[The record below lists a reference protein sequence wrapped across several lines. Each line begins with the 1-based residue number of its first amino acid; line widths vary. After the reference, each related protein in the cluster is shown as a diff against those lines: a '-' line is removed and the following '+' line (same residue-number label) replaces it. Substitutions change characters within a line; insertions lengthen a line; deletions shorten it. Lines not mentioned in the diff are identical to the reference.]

1 MRCSKPTITDLEKK
15 YITDAISK
23 NDIGIGEYLE
33 KFENAWANKNLM
45 KYGVACNSG
54 TNAIFLALKAL
65 GIGKGDKVLVP
76 EMTMIAT
83 AWAVTYCGADPIFV
97 DCRDDLNIDPD
108 KIELDGIKAIVVVPI
123 YGRKID
129 DRVYQL
135 AKEKNIPVI
144 EDMAEAHGIPPKGI
158 ISCFS
163 FYGNKI
169 VATGEGGMCLTND
182 KELADE
188 MRSLANMYFDKD
200 RTLIHPKVGYN
211 FRMTNIHAA
220 IGLAQVERFDEI
232 FKKRKQI
239 ETWYNQHLTDLVK
252 MPERD
257 TVWMYDINCGDKQA
271 EVKRYLQSFQIE
283 SRYFF
288 KPMSMQ
294 PMYNRSYNHLN
305 AYKWS
310 KQGLYLPTYF
320 DMKEEDVKEVANI
333 VNIVMKK

>member
-15 YITDAISK
+15 YVNDAVSK

-33 KFENAWANKNLM
+33 KFENAWANKNLR

-65 GIGKGDKVLVP
+65 GIKEGDEVIVP
-76 EMTMIAT
+76 EFTMVAT
-83 AWAVTYCGADPIFV
+83 AWAVTYTGANPIFV
-97 DCRDDLNIDPD
+97 DCKDDLNIDYD
-108 KIELDGIKAIVVVPI
+108 KIKPSDKAKAIIATPI

-129 DRVYQL
+129 SRVYEL
-135 AKEKNIPVI
+135 GIPVI
-144 EDMAEAHGIPPKGI
+144 EDMAEAHGIPPRGI
-158 ISCFS
+158 ISCYS

-169 VATGEGGMCLTND
+169 VATGEGGMCLTD
-182 KELADE
+182 RQDLADE
-188 MRSLANMYFDKD
+188 MRSLANMYFDKN
-200 RTLIHPKVGYN
+200 RTLLHPKVGYN

-239 ETWYNQHLTDLVK
+239 EEWYDKYLIPEVL
-252 MPERD
+252 MPKRD

-271 EVKRYLQSFQIE
+271 EVKRYLDSFGIE

-294 PMYNRSYNHLN
+294 PMYDRSYKHLN
-305 AYKWS
+305 AYRWS

-320 DMKEEDVKEVANI
+320 DMTEKDVEYVSGI
-333 VNIVMKK
+333 VNAVMRK